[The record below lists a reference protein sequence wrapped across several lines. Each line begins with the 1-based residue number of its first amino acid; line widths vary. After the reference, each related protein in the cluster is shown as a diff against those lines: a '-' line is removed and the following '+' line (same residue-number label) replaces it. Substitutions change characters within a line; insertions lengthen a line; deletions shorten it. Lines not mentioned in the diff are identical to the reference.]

1 MSDELTFMMG
11 QFPARIPTDRNYVA
25 THFWLQAIEPELYRV
40 GFTAYAVRLLQ
51 DVYFLDW
58 SISDGTMVG
67 KKAEI
72 GEIESSKALST
83 MYSAEAGE
91 IVRINPV
98 VAADPSAIN
107 ADSYWEGWL
116 YELRTNSSLLS
127 AAEYMDVLAASWEKT
142 QAIIKGQMNQ

>member
-11 QFPARIPTDRNYVA
+11 QFPARIRTDRNYVA
-25 THFWLQAIEPELYRV
+25 THFWLQSIGLELYRV

-107 ADSYWEGWL
+107 ADSYGEGWL

-127 AAEYMDVLAASWEKT
+127 AAEYMDVLAASWEKRRPLSR
-142 QAIIKGQMNQ
+142 GR